1 MLNRQFS
8 YEGYIR
14 FTSQVILRESLHVC
28 LLLQSFT
35 FFFSIDSCSS
45 YSVLKTTRLKGD
57 TIYAFFYKIAS
68 ICDLW

>member
-14 FTSQVILRESLHVC
+14 FTSQVILRETLHVY

-35 FFFSIDSCSS
+35 FFF
-45 YSVLKTTRLKGD
+45 LNWQLQ
-57 TIYAFFYKIAS
+57 
-68 ICDLW
+68 

>member
-14 FTSQVILRESLHVC
+14 FTSKVIIRGTHHVC
-28 LLLQSFT
+28 LLLLSFT

-45 YSVLKTTRLKGD
+45 CSVLKTTRLKGE
-57 TIYAFFYKIAS
+57 TIYAFFKEIT
-68 ICDLW
+68 INL

>member
-8 YEGYIR
+8 YEDYIR
-14 FTSQVILRESLHVC
+14 FTSQVILRETLHVC

-35 FFFSIDSCSS
+35 FFLSIDSCSS

-57 TIYAFFYKIAS
+57 TIYALFYKIAS